1 MKEKEKQR
9 AKRIMKNFT
18 RERKRKVRRD
28 FEKRGEFLCPEGLD
42 KIPDIPSF
50 DFEEWLEFHREMV
63 AKKDE

>member
-1 MKEKEKQR
+1 M
-9 AKRIMKNFT
+9 MKNLT

-28 FEKRGEFLCPEGLD
+28 FEKRGEVLCPEGLD
-42 KIPDIPSF
+42 KIPDIPPF

>member
-1 MKEKEKQR
+1 MKEKEIRR
-9 AKRIMKNFT
+9 ARRMMKNLT

-28 FEKRGEFLCPEGLD
+28 FEKRGEVLCPEGLD
-42 KIPDIPSF
+42 RIPDVPSF